1 MATSI
6 VERKSRDLTQYEPLG
21 DFVLIEV
28 IEEAADMIDGI
39 VVPEIAKAPSN
50 KGKVISIGE
59 GRIIGNQLVPIPLKP
74 GDVVLFSKYGA
85 EPISLDGNDFLLLR
99 YDEIKLRKR
108 LVFA

>member
-1 MATSI
+1 MATAI
-6 VERKSRDLTQYEPLG
+6 PGRTRDLTQYEPLG

-28 IEEAADMIDGI
+28 IEETADMIGDI

-50 KGKVISIGE
+50 KGRVMSVGE
-59 GRIIGNQLVPIPLKP
+59 GRVIGNQLVAIPLKP

-85 EPISLDGNDFLLLR
+85 EEIKLDGEDFLLIR